1 MPKMDEWIDETIK
14 EPLTDSAKQ
23 LYDQLNGKTEDL
35 KTLVNDNPKKALS
48 VMSIPAFLSLF
59 CLSLNGLVDIIFVS
73 ECGEGSL
80 IGVGIIQSIFT
91 IMVGFGAGLSVATN
105 SSLSYAISKYK

>member
-1 MPKMDEWIDETIK
+1 
-14 EPLTDSAKQ
+14 
-23 LYDQLNGKTEDL
+23 
-35 KTLVNDNPKKALS
+35 
-48 VMSIPAFLSLF
+48 MSIPAFLSLF

-105 SSLSYAISKYK
+105 SSLSYAISKYVSIGS